1 MSVEKEVLVSC
12 YREKRHSE
20 RKGTDYEVL
29 VLIFENGYKMDVF
42 LNNEQ
47 QFIIGS
53 VVPCVN

>member
-1 MSVEKEVLVSC
+1 MSDKEVLVSC

-20 RKGTDYEVL
+20 KKGRDYEVL

-42 LNNEQ
+42 LSNEQ

-53 VVPCVN
+53 VVPRVN

>member
-1 MSVEKEVLVSC
+1 MPENKEVLVSC

-20 RKGTDYEVL
+20 KKGTDYEVL

-53 VVPCVN
+53 VVPLIN